1 MEPHASSADEIANLL
16 AQLQTGQELG
26 GLVDDATRT
35 WNDVHRYWRG
45 PRRKLIAQD
54 CMTVAI
60 QGAHLQD
67 SLCINLVRLA
77 HLLESKGESPPDLHK
92 RQIIDR
98 WGNLKA
104 EVKAASR
111 QVIPEEHQIIQKKLQ
126 KIESEMKL
134 YVSKLQK
141 KIGYHHVKR
150 KHPHSHARHA
160 MPQQQFYVPS
170 FENTDEY
177 LKWKM
182 THGQHVLLVNDL
194 KTNIAWKVNGV
205 VWFRKKND
213 HTLYLDHH
221 QHRYWEKMYDDEGH
235 LYLRRPEDNIDYF
248 YIEKPHFAP

>member
-1 MEPHASSADEIANLL
+1 MESHETSADEIANLL
-16 AQLQTGQELG
+16 AQLQTDQPLG
-26 GLVDDATRT
+26 GLVDDATTT

-60 QGAHLQD
+60 HAEHLQD

-77 HLLESKGESPPDLHK
+77 HLLENKGDSTPDSHK

-98 WGNLKA
+98 WQNLKA
-104 EVKAASR
+104 EIKAGSR
-111 QVIPEEHQIIQKKLQ
+111 QVVQQQHQTIQKKLQ

-141 KIGYHHVKR
+141 KTGYHPVKP
-150 KHPHSHARHA
+150 KNPHSHATHA
-160 MPQQQFYVPS
+160 IPQHQLYAPS
-170 FENTDEY
+170 LENTDEY

-182 THGQHVLLVNDL
+182 RHGQHVLLVNDL
-194 KTNIAWKVNGV
+194 NINIAWKSNGV
-205 VWFRKKND
+205 VWFRKQYYD
-213 HTLYLDHH
+213 TLYRDR
-221 QHRYWEKMYDDEGH
+221 QPHRYWGKMYDEENH
-235 LYLRRPEDNIDYF
+235 LYLRGPEDNIDYF